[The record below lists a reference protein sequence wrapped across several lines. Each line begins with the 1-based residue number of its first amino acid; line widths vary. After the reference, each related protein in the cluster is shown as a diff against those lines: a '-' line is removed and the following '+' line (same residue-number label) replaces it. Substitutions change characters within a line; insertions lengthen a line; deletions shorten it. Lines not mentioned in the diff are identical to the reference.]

1 MGLAEKSLTVQRMV
15 QPWVPLKVPP
25 LVLLTVQR
33 VMQEKAYR
41 CHCGNSR

>member
-15 QPWVPLKVPP
+15 QPSVPLKVPP
-25 LVLLTVQR
+25 LELLTVQR
-33 VMQEKAYR
+33 VMKEKAYH